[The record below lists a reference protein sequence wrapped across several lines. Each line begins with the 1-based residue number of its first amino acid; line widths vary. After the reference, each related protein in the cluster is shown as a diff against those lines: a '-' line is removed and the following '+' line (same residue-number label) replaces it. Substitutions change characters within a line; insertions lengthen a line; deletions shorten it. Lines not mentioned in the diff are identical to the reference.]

1 MRRKRNRVVKSTP
14 LSGDIAKAYATEK
27 MVCEW
32 NQPYRGIILCYDIL
46 LRINPYSIY
55 IDDVYLLDRCPDQGL
70 ENVKNMEEMISAG
83 WNLKDIEVD
92 PIKKS
97 KYTRYCGTETF
108 WGYKYGKPVGK
119 IIYSFKGDGK
129 AKLKFG
135 NCYKGG
141 RAKVYLNKNLLD
153 STTRYKNKT
162 IHFEYKQGDTLMVKE
177 TGAGI
182 FIIHSLKI
190 SCNGKVAS
198 TEK

>member
-1 MRRKRNRVVKSTP
+1 MDSA
-14 LSGDIAKAYATEK
+14 L
-27 MVCEW
+27 
-32 NQPYRGIILCYDIL
+32 QGIILCYDINFKL
-46 LRINPYSIY
+46 LRINPYSVY
-55 IDDVYLLDRCPDQGL
+55 IVDVYLLDRCPDQGL
-70 ENVKNMEEMISAG
+70 ENVKNMEEMVSAG

-119 IIYSFKGDGK
+119 ITYSFKGDGK
-129 AKLKFG
+129 ATLKFG

>member
-1 MRRKRNRVVKSTP
+1 MYSTIQGGGLVSYNLP
-14 LSGDIAKAYATEK
+14 
-27 MVCEW
+27 
-32 NQPYRGIILCYDIL
+32 Q
-46 LRINPYSIY
+46 INPYSSY
-55 IDDVYLLDRCPDQGL
+55 IVDVYLLDRCPDQGL
-70 ENVKNMEEMISAG
+70 ENVKNTEEMISAG
-83 WNLKDIEVD
+83 WKLKDIEVD

-119 IIYSFKGDGK
+119 ITYSFKGDGK
-129 AKLKFG
+129 ATLKFG

-141 RAKVYLNKNLLD
+141 RANVYLNKTFLA
-153 STTRYKNKT
+153 STTRYENKT
-162 IHFEYKQGDTLMVKE
+162 IHFDYKPGDTLMVEE

-198 TEK
+198 TEKYFTV